1 MNKWTRLDNAAI
13 IFPSVAK
20 AKNSTIYRISAVL
33 NETILPVCLQKA
45 LNRTIRRYPMMTMRI
60 HKGLFWRYMESS
72 DEPLRIKREEDYP
85 CHPLQDKI
93 NRESLLKVFYYRRR
107 ISVEVFHAITDGSGA
122 LEFLKTLVYEYLRES
137 GKNISPEGLVR
148 TAASPVLPEEA
159 EDSFHRCYIP
169 GHPPKIRHSKAYQ
182 ITGTHFEPY
191 GIHVTQGV
199 VSASA
204 IRKIAKQQGATM
216 TEFILALL
224 MYMIYRQSSQD
235 REDQRPIKVTVP
247 VNLRSFFPSQSLR
260 NFFAIT
266 SVEISSR
273 QEQSLFK
280 ILCEVKEQTRK
291 NIAKPFLQDVI
302 TRNINLEKI
311 KIARFIP
318 LLVKD
323 WIVKNRY
330 FYYNDKLRTCTLTNL
345 GKIELP
351 ESMGPFVERMELVF
365 YPTVNN
371 PLNCAMCTVHDNL
384 TISFSRTI
392 RESRIIGDFF
402 RYLAQEYQLEVK
414 VYSNEWGISD

>member
-13 IFPSVAK
+13 IFPSVTR
-20 AKNSTIYRISAVL
+20 AKNFPIFRISAVL
-33 NETILPVCLQKA
+33 NETVLPVCLQKA

-60 HKGLFWRYMESS
+60 HKGLFWRYMEHS
-72 DEPLRIKREEDYP
+72 DEPLRVKREEEYP
-85 CHPLQDKI
+85 CHPLHDNI
-93 NRESLLKVFYYRRR
+93 NREPLLKVFYYRRR
-107 ISVEVFHAITDGSGA
+107 ISVEAFHAITDGSGA
-122 LEFLKTLVYEYLRES
+122 LEFLKTLVYEYLRET
-137 GKNISPEGLVR
+137 GKDVSPAGMIR
-148 TAASPVLPEEA
+148 TAASPVLAEEL

-169 GHPPKIRHSKAYQ
+169 GHPPKIKYSKAYQ

-191 GIHVTQGV
+191 GINVTQGV

-204 IRKIAKQQGATM
+204 IRNIAKQQGASI

-235 REDQRPIKVTVP
+235 RHDQRPIKVTVP
-247 VNLRSFFPSQSLR
+247 VNLRQFFPSQSLR

-291 NIAKPFLQDVI
+291 NLTKPILQDVI

-311 KIARFIP
+311 RIARFVP

-323 WIVKNRY
+323 WIVKSRY

-345 GKIELP
+345 GKVDVP
-351 ESMGPFVERMELVF
+351 ESIGAFIERFELIF
-365 YPTVNN
+365 YPTLNN
-371 PLNCAMCTVHDNL
+371 PLNCGICTIHDSL

-392 RESRIIGDFF
+392 RENRIIGDFF
-402 RYLAQEYQLEVK
+402 RYLSQEYQLDVK
-414 VYSNEWGISD
+414 IYSNEWGISD